1 MALHRLDVM
10 PYRWKVRSLKVP
22 RLNVWWR
29 RWQASRGR
37 AVGNYGDLPQLI
49 RKHAPGKSFAD
60 IGCLWGVNG
69 EYAFVA
75 AEAGATRVVGVD
87 VFGPTPEFEQ
97 QRARRAPQVEFVLG
111 DISQPQTFTS
121 LGCVDVVFCA
131 GVLYHHPSP
140 FDLLVALRR
149 ICRETLI
156 LRTSTIPEVRG
167 LPNAAVYFPM
177 LDDRTRDLW
186 NLKSLGLVHQAG
198 ISNEFQPAEGYGNWF
213 WGLTPSCLESL
224 LKTAGFK
231 VEWRA
236 TEAFAQTVVCSAV
249 APSFSHRLPGETEA
263 RELGRKVSAEQV
275 ARPA

>member
-1 MALHRLDVM
+1 ML
-10 PYRWKVRSLKVP
+10 YRWKVRSLKVP
-22 RLNVWWR
+22 RLNVLWR

-37 AVGNYGDLPQLI
+37 TVGNYSDLPHLV
-49 RKHAPGKSFAD
+49 RKYAPGKSFAD

-75 AEAGATRVVGVD
+75 AESGATRVVGVD

-97 QRARRAPQVEFVLG
+97 QRAARAPRVEFLLG
-111 DISQPQTFTS
+111 DIARAETFQR
-121 LGCVDVVFCA
+121 LGGVDVVFCA

-140 FDLLVALRR
+140 FELLVALRR

-177 LDDRTRDLW
+177 LDERGRGLW
-186 NLKSLGLVHQAG
+186 NLRSLGLLHQAG
-198 ISNEFQPAEGYGNWF
+198 ISNEFQPSEGYGNWF
-213 WGLTPSCLESL
+213 WGLTPSCLDSL
-224 LKTAGFK
+224 LQTAGFR
-231 VEWRA
+231 VEWRG

-249 APSFSHRLPGETEA
+249 APAFSHELPGEADA
-263 RELGRKVSAEQV
+263 RALGARISAEQV